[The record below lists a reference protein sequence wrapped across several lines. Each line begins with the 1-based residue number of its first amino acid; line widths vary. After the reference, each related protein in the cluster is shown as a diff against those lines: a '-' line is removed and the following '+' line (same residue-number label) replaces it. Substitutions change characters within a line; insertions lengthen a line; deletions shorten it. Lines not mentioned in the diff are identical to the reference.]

1 VLNEGYVPLLA
12 FGLAWWVT
20 RMCCDPASVLY
31 FLDHPNERSL
41 HVRPT
46 PRTGGVGVMAGVL
59 GAGLV
64 LGLRVGLSAPLWAA
78 LGGALGLAVL
88 NLVDDRGGLPARVR
102 FIAQAL
108 AALVFLGMVDLPG
121 PVWVGVPAF
130 LGLVWMANL
139 YNFMDGSDGL
149 AGGMAV
155 FGFGA
160 CGLGAALGGDMTLA
174 LLCAAIAAAAGGF
187 LCFNFHPAR
196 IFMGDVGSVPLGYM
210 AAGLG
215 LYGWQQGVWPLW
227 FPLAVF
233 SPFCADATV
242 TLLRRALRRERIW
255 LPHRT
260 HYYQRLVQL
269 GWGHK
274 RTALFFYG
282 LMLLCGIGAL
292 VILPAAFPVQMVVL
306 TIGCVTY
313 CVIGLSVDR
322 AWRRHLM
329 SHHT

>member
-1 VLNEGYVPLLA
+1 MLNEWYMPLLA
-12 FGLAWWVT
+12 FGLAWWLT
-20 RMCCDPASVLY
+20 RMCCDPGSVLY

-46 PRTGGVGVMAGVL
+46 PRTGGVGVMGGVL

-64 LGLRVGLSAPLWAA
+64 LGLVRGFAPSMWAV
-78 LGGALGLAVL
+78 LGGAFGLAVL
-88 NLVDDRGGLPARVR
+88 NLVDDRSGLPARVR
-102 FIAQAL
+102 FAAQAL
-108 AALVFLGMVDLPG
+108 AALVFLGLADLPG
-121 PVWVGVPAF
+121 PGWGLLPAF

-174 LLCAAIAAAAGGF
+174 LLCASIAAAAGGF

-215 LYGWQQGVWPLW
+215 LYGWQQGLWPLW

-242 TLLRRALRRERIW
+242 TLLRRAWRGEKIW

-269 GWGHK
+269 GWGHR
-274 RTALFFYG
+274 RTALFAYG
-282 LMLLCGIGAL
+282 LMCACGVGAL
-292 VILPAAFPVQMVVL
+292 VILHFAFPVQIGVI
-306 TIGCVTY
+306 TIGCIAY
-313 CVIGLSVDR
+313 CIIGVLVDQ
-322 AWRRHLM
+322 AWRRHQNGP
-329 SHHT
+329 T